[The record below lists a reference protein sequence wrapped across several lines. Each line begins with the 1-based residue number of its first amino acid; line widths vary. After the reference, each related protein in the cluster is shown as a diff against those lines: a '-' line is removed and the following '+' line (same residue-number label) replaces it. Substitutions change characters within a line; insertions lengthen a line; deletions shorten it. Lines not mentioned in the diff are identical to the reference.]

1 MPITIVLADDHKLI
15 RECIGSAISARSS
28 LKVIGETE
36 SGNTV
41 VEMCARE
48 HPDIA
53 ILDISMEGLNGIDS
67 TKKITAK
74 APQTKVIILSMH
86 SDKTHIIK
94 AFEAGARGYLLKSCA
109 LEELIDAINT
119 VFDNKRFISPSI
131 SNILLEDFIAS
142 LNTKNKF
149 CWSILTQ
156 KEREVLQLIAGGK
169 STKEISLRIGACIK
183 TVETHRQNIMNKLDL
198 HSVAELTKYAVREGL
213 TQLD

>member
-15 RECIGSAISARSS
+15 RECISSTISKRSS

-36 SGNTV
+36 SGNTA
-41 VEMCARE
+41 VEMCVRE
-48 HPDIA
+48 RPDIA
-53 ILDISMEGLNGIDS
+53 ILDITMEGLNGIDS
-67 TKKITAK
+67 AKKISAR

-109 LEELIDAINT
+109 LEELIGAINT
-119 VFDNKRFISPSI
+119 VFDNKRYISPSI

-142 LNTKNKF
+142 LNAKNIS

-169 STKEISLRIGACIK
+169 STKEISLKIGACVK